1 MNKLPPGKAACI
13 VACLLLASCGF
24 VPKYHASGDLFGQR
38 VETTV
43 DSDPARYYLENY
55 LQGKH
60 ENRDLSDKIAALH
73 NRFDQATPSR
83 NDLNEIAHAFSVDF
97 ASLFLAHRLLA
108 DECNIVLNQSFV
120 HYMSSGRAIDESVD
134 SLYIVLFVPGW
145 NYEKNGHE
153 NGADF
158 ARPRQLASE
167 LGLENHL
174 VELLPT
180 GSVEQ
185 NADILAAD
193 IVRYSRTGKEL
204 ILAGASSA
212 GPAIHLALSELLDER
227 ALSSVKVWL
236 NLGGILQGSP
246 LVDYAEARP
255 GLLNLV
261 AWFKGLDKEAIL
273 SMGANRSR
281 KRFARLEMD
290 SDILVINYLGIPL
303 SGQLSQHSKNT
314 YPLLRSNGPNDGLTL
329 LADAIAPDS
338 LTVVALGSD
347 HFFAEDPNI
356 DVKTVALLKLIVAHL
371 QNHITSSSNRC
382 PRLRLGNG

>member
-1 MNKLPPGKAACI
+1 MNPLPPGKAACI
-13 VACLLLASCGF
+13 VACLFLASCGF

-73 NRFDQATPSR
+73 NRFDQVTPSR

-261 AWFKGLDKEAIL
+261 A
-273 SMGANRSR
+273 
-281 KRFARLEMD
+281 
-290 SDILVINYLGIPL
+290 
-303 SGQLSQHSKNT
+303 
-314 YPLLRSNGPNDGLTL
+314 
-329 LADAIAPDS
+329 
-338 LTVVALGSD
+338 
-347 HFFAEDPNI
+347 FFTHP
-356 DVKTVALLKLIVAHL
+356 
-371 QNHITSSSNRC
+371 
-382 PRLRLGNG
+382 